1 MIKKI
6 LFSVTALIFALPL
19 IAQPIPQKHN
29 NPPYQIPEND
39 LDLSFLNLSEEQNVQ
54 ISKITDEYKKKID
67 LIILDLNRNKLDFD
81 EMMINN
87 DYDFDKLKGMIENR
101 KKLESDILIS
111 FLERD
116 LKVKDLLTEEQ
127 WKVFKKNF
135 PKGVNFFNEKNR
147 MSKDN
152 KNRRNEKKK
161 FKN

>member
-101 KKLESDILIS
+101 KKLESDILIN

-147 MSKDN
+147 MPKDN